1 MSQEQFAKAA
11 IRMKLKVEDP
21 EVYEKLVDVIYKFSM
36 VMLYGDTTLR
46 RQAIDALFSV
56 LPEDLVLQIL
66 SDYVVRTMNRYR
78 KLAEIAMSLV
88 PRNSSARGIEDAF
101 MQMAMEM
108 FKSQMMPSQAMPQM
122 SQQQQSQPVVSK
134 VPDELKKL
142 LE

>member
-36 VMLYGDTTLR
+36 VMLYGDTMLR

-78 KLAEIAMSLV
+78 KLAEIAMALV
-88 PRNSSARGIEDAF
+88 PKTSSARGIEDAF

-108 FKSQMMPSQAMPQM
+108 FKSQMMPSQAVPQM
-122 SQQQQSQPVVSK
+122 PQQQQNQLTISK

>member
-66 SDYVVRTMNRYR
+66 TDYVARTMNRYR
-78 KLAEIAMSLV
+78 KLAEIAMALV
-88 PRNSSARGIEDAF
+88 PKTSSARGIEDAF

-108 FKSQMMPSQAMPQM
+108 FKSQMMPSQAVPQM
-122 SQQQQSQPVVSK
+122 PQQQQNQLTISK
-134 VPDELKKL
+134 VPEELKKL

>member
-36 VMLYGDTTLR
+36 VMLYGDTMLR

-56 LPEDLVLQIL
+56 LPEDLVLQVL

-78 KLAEIAMSLV
+78 KLAEIAMALV
-88 PRNSSARGIEDAF
+88 PKTSSARGIEDAF

-108 FKSQMMPSQAMPQM
+108 FKSQMMPSQAVPQ
-122 SQQQQSQPVVSK
+122 SPQQQQGQAIVSK
-134 VPDELKKL
+134 VPEELKKL